1 MPRGIYR
8 YFLIAVSAF
17 MVWACAATSN
27 TQRTHFDENFANA
40 SFGRFL
46 VIGVAGSYNNR
57 AQFERTLASRLRSIG
72 AAASAYYTVVPGN
85 EPISRE
91 SVFDAV
97 IVTRVLGQQSEVAMS
112 EGSSTASASA
122 IGGRPIN
129 LFRYD
134 YEELNEPG
142 NIDINMNVTLSTEL
156 FSAADEKMIW
166 AIEFS
171 DSSAENIGEIIDSAV
186 DTIVTSL
193 SRDRLIR

>member
-91 SVFDAV
+91 
-97 IVTRVLGQQSEVAMS
+97 
-112 EGSSTASASA
+112 
-122 IGGRPIN
+122 
-129 LFRYD
+129 
-134 YEELNEPG
+134 
-142 NIDINMNVTLSTEL
+142 
-156 FSAADEKMIW
+156 
-166 AIEFS
+166 
-171 DSSAENIGEIIDSAV
+171 
-186 DTIVTSL
+186 
-193 SRDRLIR
+193 

>member
-1 MPRGIYR
+1 
-8 YFLIAVSAF
+8 
-17 MVWACAATSN
+17 
-27 TQRTHFDENFANA
+27 
-40 SFGRFL
+40 
-46 VIGVAGSYNNR
+46 
-57 AQFERTLASRLRSIG
+57 
-72 AAASAYYTVVPGN
+72 
-85 EPISRE
+85 
-91 SVFDAV
+91 
-97 IVTRVLGQQSEVAMS
+97 MS